1 MNSEYCENLMA
12 AHRANC
18 RLFKPLK
25 RFLPHFHVVIYICIE
40 KTQL

>member
-25 RFLPHFHVVIYICIE
+25 RFLPYFHVVIYICME